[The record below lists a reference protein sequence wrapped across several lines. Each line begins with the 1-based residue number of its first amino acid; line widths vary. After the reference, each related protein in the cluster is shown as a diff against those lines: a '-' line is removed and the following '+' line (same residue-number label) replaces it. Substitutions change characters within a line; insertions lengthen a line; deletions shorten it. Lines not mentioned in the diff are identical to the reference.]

1 MKKFLFFWEK
11 EFFFLKKYYFSPL
24 SYKAPRLT
32 TYSNK
37 TRCINQSLLL
47 LTLLIFMNNDTEV
60 ERIAKSIV
68 SVEQTINSNKCDVS
82 ISSIS

>member
-1 MKKFLFFWEK
+1 M
-11 EFFFLKKYYFSPL
+11 
-24 SYKAPRLT
+24 YK
-32 TYSNK
+32 S
-37 TRCINQSLLL
+37 ISQLL

-60 ERIAKSIV
+60 ERITKSIV